1 QDYATIIDMKG
12 AKVEGMYI
20 EDFYANTP
28 AVTSHSYKDG
38 KAFYVGARLD
48 KTFHEAFYNT
58 LIEDLDL
65 EGDLPVK
72 SGKSVS
78 IQVRRDNEN
87 DYIFI
92 MNFTEKTQIINF
104 EKEVE
109 DMITGEQLKG
119 EIKKEK
125 KGVRVGNRKREE
137 EKKIINFEKEVEDM
151 IRGEKL
157 KGEIELEK
165 YGVRV
170 GIRPRE
176 D

>member
-1 QDYATIIDMKG
+1 
-12 AKVEGMYI
+12 MYK
-20 EDFYANTP
+20 EDIYTNTP
-28 AVTSHSYKDG
+28 SVNSHYYKDG
-38 KAFYVGARLD
+38 KAFYVGSRLD
-48 KTFHEAFYNT
+48 KMFHEAFYNT
-58 LIEDLDL
+58 IIEDLYL

-119 EIKKEK
+119 EI
-125 KGVRVGNRKREE
+125 
-137 EKKIINFEKEVEDM
+137 
-151 IRGEKL
+151 
-157 KGEIELEK
+157 ELEK

-170 GIRPRE
+170 G
-176 D
+176 

>member
-1 QDYATIIDMKG
+1 MKG

-119 EIKKEK
+119 EI
-125 KGVRVGNRKREE
+125 
-137 EKKIINFEKEVEDM
+137 
-151 IRGEKL
+151 
-157 KGEIELEK
+157 ELEK